1 MAGVDNQ
8 RAPFLICHACKE
20 IIPDGTPC
28 HFVKAK
34 GQPIRWYCKKCVKGE
49 NDHGK
54 SGKRT

>member
-1 MAGVDNQ
+1 MAIEKC
-8 RAPFLICHACKE
+8 AICGKT
-20 IIPDGTPC
+20 IYTGDPC

-34 GQPIRWYCKKCVKGE
+34 GQPIRWYCEKCVKGE